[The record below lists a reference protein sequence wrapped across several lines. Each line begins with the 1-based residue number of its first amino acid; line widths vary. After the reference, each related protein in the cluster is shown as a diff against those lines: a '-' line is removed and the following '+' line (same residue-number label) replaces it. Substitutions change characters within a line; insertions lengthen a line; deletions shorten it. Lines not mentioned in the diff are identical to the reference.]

1 MLFGEEDK
9 MKKYYS
15 KISGCILL
23 VALEIL
29 MFLWTPYY
37 KGFICTTYIV
47 EHINAGDII
56 FRLVYYAIYFLSVY
70 TMFSYY
76 CFGKFYSFFMRSPV
90 GLILSFAS
98 VRLMADVANYIIY
111 YFFNDYVFTFAAC
124 IIEVV
129 FLFFTLWL
137 ISDFISDGKF
147 RFCPIKGTIPF
158 FIATFVIVALLAI
171 YCTFQYNGFAYI
183 VEKYTVVANVRV
195 AYTENIGFILEVSRL
210 IFICALNIICFLY
223 FYFSVEKCGLI
234 KSKSNVGFAKIIT
247 RLWAVLF
254 LTGILYVVKYIAYPI
269 DLYEIIPSSIISSS
283 DTTYSN
289 TNETVKDFR
298 TDTCVTPLS
307 RFSSYEHDEK
317 RVLNLGSVTVK
328 NGKDRIKT
336 FTYFMP
342 FDEDSN
348 YYCELVPVETEYTES
363 TDYLECNV
371 QRLENFGLFFFD
383 GDQRY
388 AIKTENIKS
397 QSENKVLTAMLET
410 LISDGEWNY
419 FEYGCDYLKKY
430 DSDFINPY
438 IERYANGD
446 FTENENK
453 VNQEINTDYMIN
465 FAQKMLEIK

>member
-171 YCTFQYNGFAYI
+171 YCTFQYNGFA
-183 VEKYTVVANVRV
+183 
-195 AYTENIGFILEVSRL
+195 
-210 IFICALNIICFLY
+210 
-223 FYFSVEKCGLI
+223 
-234 KSKSNVGFAKIIT
+234 KIIT

-269 DLYEIIPSSIISSS
+269 DLYEIIPSSIISSL
-283 DTTYSN
+283 DTTYASVN
-289 TNETVKDFR
+289 GTVKDFR

-388 AIKTENIKS
+388 AIKTEDIKS

-419 FEYGCDYLKKY
+419 FEYGCDYLEKY
-430 DSDFINPY
+430 DSDFIKPY
-438 IERYANGD
+438 IERYANGN
-446 FTENENK
+446 FTEDEINENR
-453 VNQEINTDYMIN
+453 EINTEYMTN

>member
-1 MLFGEEDK
+1 

-129 FLFFTLWL
+129 FLFFTFWL

-269 DLYEIIPSSIISSS
+269 DLYEIIPSKLTSSS
-283 DTTYSN
+283 DTTYASVN
-289 TNETVKDFR
+289 STVKDFR
-298 TDTCVTPLS
+298 S
-307 RFSSYEHDEK
+307 
-317 RVLNLGSVTVK
+317 NSVK
-328 NGKDRIKT
+328 QI
-336 FTYFMP
+336 
-342 FDEDSN
+342 
-348 YYCELVPVETEYTES
+348 
-363 TDYLECNV
+363 
-371 QRLENFGLFFFD
+371 FF
-383 GDQRY
+383 
-388 AIKTENIKS
+388 
-397 QSENKVLTAMLET
+397 L
-410 LISDGEWNY
+410 
-419 FEYGCDYLKKY
+419 
-430 DSDFINPY
+430 
-438 IERYANGD
+438 
-446 FTENENK
+446 
-453 VNQEINTDYMIN
+453 
-465 FAQKMLEIK
+465 

>member
-1 MLFGEEDK
+1 

-15 KISGCILL
+15 RISGCILF

-29 MFLWTPYY
+29 LFLWTPYY
-37 KGFICTTYIV
+37 KGFICTTYILENISV
-47 EHINAGDII
+47 GDII
-56 FRLVYYAIYFLSVY
+56 FRIIYYAIYFFAVY
-70 TMFSYY
+70 TMLSYY
-76 CFGKFYSFFMRSPV
+76 FHGKFYSFFMRSPV
-90 GLILSFAS
+90 GLIFSFVS
-98 VRLMADVANYIIY
+98 VRLMADVLNYIVY
-111 YFFNDYVFTFAAC
+111 YFFDIYIFNFVAC
-124 IIEVV
+124 VTEAV
-129 FLFFTLWL
+129 FLFFALWL
-137 ISDFISDGKF
+137 ISAFISDEKF
-147 RFCPIKGTIPF
+147 KFCLNKGAIPF
-158 FIATFVIVALLAI
+158 FIAMLAVLILLVM
-171 YCTFQYNGFAYI
+171 YCVVKYNDFAYI
-183 VEKYTVVANVRV
+183 VEKYTTAAKVRV
-195 AYTENIGFILEVSRL
+195 AYNENIDFTLQLSRL
-210 IFICALNIICFLY
+210 IFVCAMNIICFLY
-223 FYFSVEKCGLI
+223 FYFSAEKCGLI
-234 KSKSNVGFAKIIT
+234 KNKSNVSLSKAIT
-247 RLWAVLF
+247 RLWAALF
-254 LTGILYVVKYIAYPI
+254 AIGILYLVKYITYPI
-269 DLYEIIPSSIISSS
+269 DLYEIIPSKVISSS

-289 TNETVKDFR
+289 ANNTVKDFR

-348 YYCELVPVETEYTES
+348 YYCELVSVETEYTES

-419 FEYGCDYLKKY
+419 FEYGCDYLEKY
-430 DSDFINPY
+430 DSDFIKPY
-438 IERYANGD
+438 IERYANGN
-446 FTENENK
+446 FTEDEINENR
-453 VNQEINTDYMIN
+453 EINTEYMTN
-465 FAQKMLEIK
+465 FAKEKLS